1 MKLGK
6 DSLGLV
12 EWEKSMALNE
22 TALKDLSVESAR
34 IYYKM
39 KKYDKSIEMYLKRQK
54 VIELTLQELYN
65 LAQCYFSGP
74 KNYSEADTLFAKVST
89 MSNNYAPAYMWRGR
103 CKTQLDPNNALWL
116 AKPHYAQVLEV
127 VVGED
132 RKKDQNK
139 KMVIEAARYMGAY
152 YGGSTEKDP
161 TIAKQYF
168 QIIYELDPN
177 DKQAKE
183 ILGIK

>member
-1 MKLGK
+1 
-6 DSLGLV
+6 
-12 EWEKSMALNE
+12 
-22 TALKDLSVESAR
+22 
-34 IYYKM
+34 
-39 KKYDKSIEMYLKRQK
+39 
-54 VIELTLQELYN
+54 
-65 LAQCYFSGP
+65 
-74 KNYSEADTLFAKVST
+74 
-89 MSNNYAPAYMWRGR
+89 MWRGR